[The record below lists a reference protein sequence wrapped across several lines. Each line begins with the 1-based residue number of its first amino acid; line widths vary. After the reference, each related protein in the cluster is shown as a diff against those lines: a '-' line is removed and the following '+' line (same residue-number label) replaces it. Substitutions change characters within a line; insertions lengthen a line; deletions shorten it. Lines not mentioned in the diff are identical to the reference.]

1 MVQYFFHLRDGTDIL
16 LDPDGRNLDGPQ
28 AIRAAAIREARS
40 IISHD
45 VLAGTI
51 MLNRHIDVED
61 WAGEIV
67 ERVCFGDAVDIV
79 H

>member
-1 MVQYFFHLRDGTDIL
+1 MAQYFFHLRDGTDIL

-45 VLAGTI
+45 VLDGTI

-61 WAGEIV
+61 GAGEFV
-67 ERVCFGDAVDIV
+67 ERVCFGDAVNIV